1 MGKKNLD
8 RLFQEKFKDFSEVPD
23 EKVWKNISTSLDGKY
38 TKRRIIP
45 FWLKL
50 GGVAALLAVA
60 IYLID
65 PFDFSKEMTP
75 AVTDIEKSKDADP
88 VKKGGSSEPSINGGT
103 GIEEGLT
110 EADSDIKKKEN
121 GITFKEEQQ
130 ITSRDTTGRTEKTT
144 LQPPITSGSQ
154 KSQVVQINSKNKL
167 LENDGFKQGQ
177 VGNLLEDGK
186 GATDISK
193 NSKDKSESME
203 NFDDGVRNNPKKL
216 LQDNLNDGNEEG
228 IAQTTEEPIEAPDK
242 KSILDEI
249 EAQNAE
255 EQLANQDIGNRW
267 SVGANV
273 APVYYNSMGEGSP
286 IHSSFVA
293 NSKSG
298 DVNLSYGLS
307 VAYALN
313 KKLSIRSGI
322 NKVDYGYNTNDVEFS
337 SSLSASNS
345 IQFSGGQFENID
357 YASNSENL
365 VVESME
371 GFNAPAKDAAPELAG
386 KSPARTGVMGQQFG
400 YFEVPV
406 ELNYA
411 LLDKRFGVNL
421 VGGLSSLFLVDNS
434 VKISS
439 GDLTT
444 EIGEANNLNSVNF
457 SGNIGFG
464 VNYKFTPKVQL
475 NIEPVFK
482 YHLNTFSNTAGEFQ
496 PFTIGVYS
504 GLNFRF

>member
-23 EKVWKNISTSLDGKY
+23 EKVWKNISTSLDAKY
-38 TKRRIIP
+38 TNRRIIP

-50 GGVAALLAVA
+50 GGMAALLAIV

-65 PFDFSKEMTP
+65 PFDSSNAVIP
-75 AVTDIEKSKDADP
+75 AVTDIEKSKIADP
-88 VKKGGSSEPSINGGT
+88 VKEKGSAEPSLNVEK

-110 EADSDIKKKEN
+110 EADSDSKKKD
-121 GITFKEEQQ
+121 GIIFKEEQQ
-130 ITSRDTTGRTEKTT
+130 MSSRDTTEKTEKTP
-144 LQPPITSGSQ
+144 LQHPIISGSQ
-154 KSQVVQINSKNKL
+154 KSQVVQNNSKNKL
-167 LENDGFKQGQ
+167 LEKDGFKQEQ
-177 VGNLLEDGK
+177 VSNLLEDGK
-186 GATDISK
+186 GATAISK
-193 NSKDKSESME
+193 NSKETSESMK
-203 NFDDGVRNNPKKL
+203 NFDDGIQNNPKKL
-216 LQDNLNDGNEEG
+216 LQDHLNDGTEEG
-228 IAQTTEEPIEAPDK
+228 IAQTTEEPIEAAGK
-242 KSILDEI
+242 KSLLDDI
-249 EAQNAE
+249 DSQNAE
-255 EQLANQDIGNRW
+255 EQLADQDIGNRW
-267 SVGANV
+267 SVGASV
-273 APVYYNSMGEGSP
+273 APVFYNSMGEGSP

-307 VAYALN
+307 VAYALS

-322 NKVDYGYNTNDVEFS
+322 NKVDYGYSTNDVEFS
-337 SSLSASNS
+337 SSLSALNS

-357 YASNSENL
+357 YASNSEDL

-371 GFNAPAKDAAPELAG
+371 GFKTPAKDAAPELAG

-400 YFEVPV
+400 YLEVPV

-496 PFTIGVYS
+496 PFTIGIYS